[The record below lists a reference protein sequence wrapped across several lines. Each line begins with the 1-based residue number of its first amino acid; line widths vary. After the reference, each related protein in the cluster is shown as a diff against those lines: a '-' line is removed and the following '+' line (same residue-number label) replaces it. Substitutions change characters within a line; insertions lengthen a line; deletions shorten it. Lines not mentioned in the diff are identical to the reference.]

1 MSVVGRA
8 LHRST
13 SAQQHGLPDAD
24 PLVDLLQLL
33 CCPRDR
39 TGPLHRD
46 GGGVVCP
53 TCGAHFPIRDGIVSF
68 LSVQELNDQ
77 EHRERAM
84 RDEES
89 AWYDPMFEGYTN
101 AVEVPAAVRR
111 VGSPAG
117 PILDAGC
124 GTGRI
129 TEALTSLGRPIVAV
143 DYSEA
148 CLRRMLART
157 EGAAV
162 LALQSDLRC
171 LPIRDGVISAA
182 TCIEV
187 YSQFRSHDRHRV
199 LSELA
204 RVLLPDGRLSISAF
218 NYNLVFRL
226 WKAMGNDGAREGEH
240 MLGGD
245 YYYLRFTKSEF
256 RRELAAVFEIE
267 ELTGVRN
274 IPARTIAGGLRRLRL
289 GSTGN
294 RFLRYM
300 VDRGFTAD
308 FWVESTP
315 LADVTGFFWQAK
327 CHPRGPLIPVGDGC
341 VAGAERVPPPSAPL
355 RSSTGRHR
363 WRHGRY

>member
-1 MSVVGRA
+1 MSGMGRA
-8 LHRST
+8 LQHSRSV
-13 SAQQHGLPDAD
+13 QQHNLPAD
-24 PLVDLLQLL
+24 GEPPADLLQLL

-46 GGGVVCP
+46 GGDVVCH
-53 TCGAHFPIRDGIVSF
+53 TCGARFPVRDGIVSF
-68 LSVQELNDQ
+68 LSAQELSDQ

-89 AWYDPMFEGYTN
+89 VWYDPMFEGYTN

-157 EGAAV
+157 AGAPV
-162 LALQSDLRC
+162 LAVQSDLRC
-171 LPIRDGVISAA
+171 LPIRDGVMSAA

-187 YSQFRSHDRHRV
+187 YSQFRAPDRRRV
-199 LSELA
+199 LAELA

-226 WKAMGNDGAREGEH
+226 WKAMGNDGARQGEH

-245 YYYLRFTKSEF
+245 YYYLRFRRSEF

-267 ELTGVRN
+267 ELTGIRN

-289 GSTGN
+289 ESTGD
-294 RFLRYM
+294 RFLRHM

-308 FWVESTP
+308 FWIESTP
-315 LADVTGFFWQAK
+315 LADLMGFFWQAQ
-327 CHPRGPLIPVGDGC
+327 CHPQ
-341 VAGAERVPPPSAPL
+341 
-355 RSSTGRHR
+355 HR
-363 WRHGRY
+363 